1 MKTFGMTA
9 KLLLAGSLILTLAG
23 CSSTMDMSG
32 VKAVVDLRAP
42 SAFAAGHLKGAVNYY
57 LEDATFVAK
66 VSDLGR
72 HGEVLVYCD
81 TDACGGNARNQMLQ
95 IGFDNVINL
104 GDLNA
109 AAKTT
114 GVAIIKN

>member
-1 MKTFGMTA
+1 
-9 KLLLAGSLILTLAG
+9 
-23 CSSTMDMSG
+23 
-32 VKAVVDLRAP
+32 
-42 SAFAAGHLKGAVNYY
+42 
-57 LEDATFVAK
+57 

>member
-1 MKTFGMTA
+1 MKIFGVTA
-9 KLLLAGSLILTLAG
+9 KLLLAGSLILPLAG

-32 VKAVVDLRAP
+32 VKAVVDLRSP
-42 SAFAAGHLKGAVNYY
+42 SAFAAGHLKGAVNVD
-57 LEDATFVAK
+57 LNDAAFVAK
-66 VSDLGR
+66 ISDVGR

-81 TDACGGNARNQMLQ
+81 TDACGGDARTQMLQ

-109 AAKTT
+109 ASKTT
-114 GVAIIKN
+114 GLEVVKN